1 MKLTLHRA
9 LSELKTID
17 KRIKDTIISL
27 KPVEIYQK
35 DKKIKGHIEK
45 EEFEKQAIANFDSI
59 IALIKRKN
67 LIKCAIV
74 LKNATTKV
82 TINGEQMSIAEAITY
97 KDLLQYKKELI
108 DKLHLQF
115 NAVKASLEKNNFEV
129 SQQLQKN
136 IEAMLGKDNVKSSK
150 EDIET
155 LSKPF
160 LSMNEWHLVDPLKVE
175 DKINTLVEEYN
186 KFYSEVDSVLS
197 EANAITTI
205 EIE

>member
-74 LKNATTKV
+74 LKNATTEV
-82 TINGEQMSIAEAITY
+82 VVNGEKMSIAEAITY